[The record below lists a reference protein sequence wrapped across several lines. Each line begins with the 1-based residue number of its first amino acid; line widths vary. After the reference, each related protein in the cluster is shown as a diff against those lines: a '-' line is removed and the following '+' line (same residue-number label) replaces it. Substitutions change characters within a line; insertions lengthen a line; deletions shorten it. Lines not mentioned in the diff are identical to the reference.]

1 MTERILEILR
11 SARSRK
17 AMYLGTVDVP
27 SAESFLNGFEV
38 GCFACGRDL
47 PLEIRE
53 QATTA
58 RGWTWSAARPIDE
71 MRQRGLTEEQVVDE
85 FFAIEIAAWE
95 AWYDLSP
102 GSSDN

>member
-1 MTERILEILR
+1 MRERILEILR

-27 SAESFLNGFEV
+27 SAECFLNGFVV

-47 PLEIRE
+47 PLEIHE
-53 QATTA
+53 QVTIA

-71 MRQRGLTEEQVVDE
+71 MRERGLTEEQVVDE
-85 FFAIEIAAWE
+85 LFAIEIAAWE
-95 AWYDLSP
+95 ALHNGFLASR
-102 GSSDN
+102 DN